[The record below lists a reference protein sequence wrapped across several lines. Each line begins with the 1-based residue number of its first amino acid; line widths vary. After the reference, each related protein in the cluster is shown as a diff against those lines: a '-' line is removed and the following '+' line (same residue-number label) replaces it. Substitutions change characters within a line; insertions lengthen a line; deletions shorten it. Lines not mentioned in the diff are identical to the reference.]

1 MRTEYEYLKRESG
14 LEQDPVLT
22 LFEKFCSRASDAFDS
37 MEWSW
42 KFQPGR
48 TLGNRIFWLGA
59 PRPLETRA
67 HLEGLTAE
75 LGLDVRHEGL
85 YGYTERALVSYAG
98 PDKNKGRAAAIR
110 IYLTLDDC
118 SEPVYSQYVRPAYP
132 DLPSD
137 APPGAV
143 RALVCYAAYETGTVA
158 SRTYFLYHAE
168 QLGEPAV
175 REYLSHLLGERAVE
189 IAAMHPSAGFA
200 FKGDTTNM
208 LGLSFRPTGIS
219 AADHPSWWNSPA
231 LTPLLYAAGRTPALR
246 ERLHRVS
253 WVTVPLTSESL
264 EFPFEMPEMNVYVR
278 LASEAQARL

>member
-1 MRTEYEYLKRESG
+1 MRTEYDYLKNESG
-14 LEQDPVLT
+14 MEQDPVLT
-22 LFEKFCSRASDAFDS
+22 LFEKFCGRAGDAFDS

-59 PRPLETRA
+59 PRPAETRA
-67 HLEGLTAE
+67 HLEWLTGE
-75 LGLDVRHEGL
+75 LGLDVRDGRL
-85 YGYTERALVSYAG
+85 YDFTERALVSYAG
-98 PDKNKGRAAAIR
+98 ANKDKGRSAAIR

-118 SEPVYSQYVRPAYP
+118 SEPVYSDYVRPAYP
-132 DLPSD
+132 DLPAS

-158 SRTYFLYHAE
+158 SRAYFLYHAD
-168 QLGEPAV
+168 QLREPAV
-175 REYLSHLLGERAVE
+175 REYLVNLLGERAVE
-189 IAAMHPSAGFA
+189 VAAMHPSAGFA

-208 LGLSFRPTGIS
+208 LGLSFRPTGIE
-219 AADHPSWWNSPA
+219 AAGHPSWWNSPA

-253 WVTVPLTSESL
+253 WVTVPLTSDALQFSY
-264 EFPFEMPEMNVYVR
+264 EMPEMNVYVR
-278 LASEAQARL
+278 LAPQG